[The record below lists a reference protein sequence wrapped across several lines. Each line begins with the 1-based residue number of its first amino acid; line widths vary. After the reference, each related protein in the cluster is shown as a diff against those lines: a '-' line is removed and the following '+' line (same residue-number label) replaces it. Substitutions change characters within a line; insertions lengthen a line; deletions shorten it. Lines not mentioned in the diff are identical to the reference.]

1 MVPPP
6 CVEVALAGDRTV
18 RVPAGFDAATLYNPV
33 RSAKRHE
40 LAPFIY
46 LRDLFLR
53 IPTHPSTDI
62 HLLLPD
68 HWKREILPTLD
79 SPPRP

>member
-1 MVPPP
+1 
-6 CVEVALAGDRTV
+6 LD
-18 RVPAGFDAATLYNPV
+18 
-33 RSAKRHE
+33 
-40 LAPFIY
+40 PFIY

-53 IPTHPSTDI
+53 IPTHPNRDI

-68 HWKREILPTLD
+68 HWKRDILPTLD